1 MTMTLVRGHVKDGR
15 IVVDDPVDLP
25 EGAAVE
31 IAVLGDDEALSA
43 EERAEVDAAIDEGI
57 DQAERGETSPIEDVL
72 RRLRANG

>member
-1 MTMTLVRGHVKDGR
+1 MTLVRGHVKDGR
-15 IVVDDPVDLP
+15 IVLDDPVDLP

-31 IAVLGDDEALSA
+31 IAVLGDDGELSA
-43 EERAEVDAAIDEGI
+43 EERAEAEAAIDEGI